1 MQHAC
6 LRAVL
11 NRGAQQLYTIRA
23 INLKALRAF
32 MRYLARMFKSGN
44 WRQELRALLK
54 LAGPLIV
61 NNLAIAGIHFAD
73 AVMAGR
79 LGAETLAAVAIG
91 GSIWF
96 FGFTVCLGILMAISP
111 IAARHYGAGNPEL
124 IGRYT
129 RQGIY
134 FALIIAV
141 IIIFAF
147 HQWVG
152 SALSAIG
159 IDASFRDM
167 TKGYVLAIVWGAP
180 GIFTFLALRFTTE
193 GIGITKP
200 IMYASVSSLI
210 INVFLN
216 WVLMFGNLGAPALG
230 AVGCGIASAITMW
243 TIMIGLGIYM
253 MTSKQYAP
261 LQIFVRVG
269 KLRPDVVKE
278 ILTLGVPIAVTIT
291 AEAGLFNAVSVL
303 MGTRGAAIAA
313 AHQVAINFAM
323 TSFMIPLALS
333 AAITVRVGHALGA
346 GDPQA
351 ARFSGAIG
359 LVTCAMFMTVS
370 AIFMLFF
377 RDTVVMIYT
386 NDPAVSSIAISLL
399 LAAAIFQI
407 GDGVQIGAAGVLRGY
422 KDTRFPMVI
431 NVFAYWVLAFPL
443 AYMAAITYKAPPVYT
458 WGAFNVG
465 LWIAAVLLTWRFVR
479 LSRAHLKPI

>member
-1 MQHAC
+1 
-6 LRAVL
+6 
-11 NRGAQQLYTIRA
+11 
-23 INLKALRAF
+23 
-32 MRYLARMFKSGN
+32 MRYRARMFRSGN
-44 WRQELRALLK
+44 WRQELKALLV

-96 FGFTVCLGILMAISP
+96 FGFTIGLGILMAISP
-111 IAARHYGAGNPEL
+111 IAARHFGAGDKEL

-129 RQGIY
+129 RQGVYIGVI
-134 FALIIAV
+134 FSALIITFFQFK
-141 IIIFAF
+141 I
-147 HQWVG
+147 G
-152 SALSAIG
+152 SILAATG
-159 IDASFRDM
+159 IDASFRGL
-167 TKGYVLAIVWGAP
+167 TEGYVRAIVWGAP

-193 GIGITKP
+193 GIGETKP
-200 IMYASVSSLI
+200 IMYASIASLV

-216 WVLMFGNLGAPALG
+216 WVLMFGKLGAPALG
-230 AVGCGIASAITMW
+230 AVGCGLASAITMW
-243 TIMIGLGIYM
+243 SIMIGLGIYM
-253 MTSKQYAP
+253 LRARKYKP
-261 LQIFVRVG
+261 LKIFARVG
-269 KLRPDVVKE
+269 KFRPESVKE
-278 ILTLGVPIAVTIT
+278 ILVLGVPIAVTIT

-323 TSFMIPLALS
+323 TTFMIPLALS

-346 GDPQA
+346 GNPAA
-351 ARFSGAIG
+351 ARFSGAMG
-359 LVTCAMFMTVS
+359 LVTCGLFMTCS
-370 AIFMLFF
+370 AAFMLMF
-377 RDTVVMIYT
+377 RDTVVLIYT
-386 NDPAVSSIAISLL
+386 NDPAVTSIAISLL

-458 WGAFNVG
+458 WGAFIVG
-465 LWIAAVLLTWRFVR
+465 LWVAAVLLTWRFAR
-479 LSRAHLKPI
+479 LSKAEIGAT